1 MESVYFALRKFLILI
16 ELIISNS
23 YKVFTWNSEIVIY
36 YNQGG
41 VIMKITCN
49 NGVDVTRIYNDN
61 KSLSIC
67 DKEKVNRKYD
77 TLEISK
83 EGQEIARFVTIA
95 KNMADIRAQK
105 IEDIK
110 NRIESGKYNVSSEE
124 LASKIIQTIKGE
136 NI

>member
-1 MESVYFALRKFLILI
+1 M
-16 ELIISNS
+16 
-23 YKVFTWNSEIVIY
+23 KV
-36 YNQGG
+36 
-41 VIMKITCN
+41 TCN
-49 NGVDVTRIYNDN
+49 NGVNVTRIYNEN
-61 KSLSIC
+61 KSLSIR

-77 TLEISK
+77 TLEISR

-95 KNMADIRAQK
+95 KNMADVRVQK

-110 NRIESGKYNVSSEE
+110 NRIQSGKYNVSTEE